1 MQGSAASQ
9 RANQEEDRIGSIA
22 MRVEFASGQCDDA
35 RRSQRA
41 EALTRWLLDEWMHER
56 ERMEAA

>member
-1 MQGSAASQ
+1 
-9 RANQEEDRIGSIA
+9 
-22 MRVEFASGQCDDA
+22 MRVEFASGECDDA

-41 EALTRWLLDEWMHER
+41 DALARWLLEEWAHER

>member
-1 MQGSAASQ
+1 MH
-9 RANQEEDRIGSIA
+9 QEERIGAIA
-22 MRVEFASGQCDDA
+22 MRVEFASGECDDA

-41 EALTRWLLDEWMHER
+41 DALARWLLEEWAHER